1 MNWDILSKYIKG
13 NCSPKELRQLQDWL
27 KADAA
32 NEDFFQ
38 SYVEAEKD
46 VPDIDAREVHE
57 AWEQLKKTHF
67 DHKKSIKGLYET
79 DYMPA
84 KSWWKASGQKWAILS
99 AAAVLILLIT
109 VPAVFMLQRKGYFAS
124 IKTTKKIT
132 YRTITTQKGQQS
144 ELRLKDGTK
153 IKLNA
158 ASRLKVPENYGAE
171 NRVVYL
177 QGEAFFKVV
186 HNEKMPFSVKS
197 GSLMVRDVGTQFDI
211 SAYDTTNI
219 SIAVKEG
226 KVSVGKIS
234 QSYPHSVQHLGEL
247 DKNKAGI
254 FDQSGTFSISTIHN
268 MDLFT
273 GWTKGE
279 FVFRDTPFSEVVQRL
294 ERRFNIKGKIA
305 DPKLKKRTLTA
316 TYEDL
321 SLGQILNVLSASLHI
336 SFRHAHNTIVF
347 KDNRTN

>member
-1 MNWDILSKYIKG
+1 MTWGILSKYIKG
-13 NCSPKELRQLQDWL
+13 SCSPEELRHLQDWL

-46 VPDIDAREVHE
+46 APNIEADEVHE
-57 AWEQLKKTHF
+57 AWEQLKKTHL
-67 DHKKSIKGLYET
+67 DHQKSIEGLCET
-79 DYMPA
+79 DSMP
-84 KSWWKASGQKWAILS
+84 SNSRGTASGQKWAILS
-99 AAAVLILLIT
+99 SAAVLVLLIT
-109 VPAVFMLQRKGYFAS
+109 VAAVFMLQRKGYFAS
-124 IKTTKKIT
+124 IKAPKKIAYQT
-132 YRTITTQKGQQS
+132 VTTQKGQQTD
-144 ELRLKDGTK
+144 LRLKDGTK
-153 IKLNA
+153 IKLNV
-158 ASRLKVPENYGAE
+158 ASRLKVPENYGMK

-177 QGEAFFKVV
+177 QGEAFFNVV

-197 GSLMVRDVGTQFDI
+197 GLLMIRDVGTQFDI

-226 KVSVGKIS
+226 VVSVGKIS
-234 QSYPHSVQHLGEL
+234 QSHPDSVQHLGEV
-247 DKNKAGI
+247 DKNKTGV

-294 ERRFNIKGKIA
+294 ERRFNVEGEIA

-321 SLGQILNVLSASLHI
+321 SLGQILNVLSVSLHVTYK
-336 SFRHAHNTIVF
+336 HVHNKIVF
-347 KDNRTN
+347 NDKPN